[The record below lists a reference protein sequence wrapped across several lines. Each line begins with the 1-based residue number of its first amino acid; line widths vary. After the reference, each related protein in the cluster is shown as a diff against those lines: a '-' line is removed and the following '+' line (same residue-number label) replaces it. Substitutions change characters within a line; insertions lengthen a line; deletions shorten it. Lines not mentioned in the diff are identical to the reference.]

1 MCCLRYENVKRIL
14 MKNEWGD
21 SQKRSL
27 KCVGFEV
34 DFGFILGYG
43 LNISSNAKANSVKQ
57 GQ

>member
-1 MCCLRYENVKRIL
+1 